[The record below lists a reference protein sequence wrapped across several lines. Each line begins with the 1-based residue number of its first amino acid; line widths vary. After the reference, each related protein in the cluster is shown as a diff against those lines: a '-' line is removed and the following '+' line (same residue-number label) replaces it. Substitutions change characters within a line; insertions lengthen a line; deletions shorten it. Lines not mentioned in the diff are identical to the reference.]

1 MYTYAHYNRNDLLI
15 MDDII
20 DRNTYLP
27 YLALRKP

>member
-1 MYTYAHYNRNDLLI
+1 MHTHTHNNTNDLLS
-15 MDDII
+15 MDEII